1 MMRFRPAGSLCS
13 LLVGLVL
20 AGAAAHA
27 QETPSPEKVSAQM
40 QARIEALEPA
50 LEDYVKKG
58 MAAFDV
64 PGTAVG
70 IVAGDRLV
78 YANGFGVRR
87 KGGNEPVDAKTV
99 FQIGS
104 TTKAFLAA
112 TLAIAVDRGKLKWND
127 RVVELDPGFALKD
140 PWVTRELRVY
150 DLLAQRSGLP
160 PYADDALAAF
170 GFDAAR
176 LMHSLRFVEP
186 RTSFR
191 STFTYTNITHLFAG
205 RIAARALGAAD
216 WPSLARRE
224 IIDPLG
230 MRDTSFTPEAI
241 EQAPDHAAGH
251 RWTPKGSVEIPFDFA
266 DPYVFGPA
274 GDINSTVDDC
284 ARWLRLQLGDG
295 VFDGH
300 RLVSADNL
308 AVTRTPKVAIG
319 ETVSYAMGWVISGTP
334 HGRVVWH
341 NGGTGGFGA
350 MIGFAPARHIGVI
363 VLTNEQN
370 RGFPDGVGLWVLD
383 RLLGNPEKDEV
394 GEALGRTTAAAAEET
409 VVYERPGAPRPPPG
423 LAALAGDYT
432 SDQTGVATLAV
443 ENGGLAATLKETGA
457 RLRLDPFDGAV
468 FTLRLVPD
476 GRFAA
481 IAATLGDNP
490 LGFADF
496 EADAHGRLTRLRAVI
511 DNQPYL
517 WRKKPGAAA
526 AR

>member
-1 MMRFRPAGSLCS
+1 MDARVEPAQDEDQDMVANLMRAAAQGSSEDCYCEISASGSAEQLDPGL

-27 QETPSPEKVSAQM
+27 QGSASPAKVSPETQAQ
-40 QARIEALEPA
+40 IEALEPA

-78 YANGFGVRR
+78 YAKGFGVRR
-87 KGGNEPVDAKTV
+87 KGGNEPVDTKTV

-127 RVVELDPGFALKD
+127 RVVELDPTFMLKD
-140 PWVTRELRVY
+140 PWVTREFRVY

-160 PYADDALAAF
+160 PYADDALAVL

-205 RIAARALGAAD
+205 RIAARALGAPD
-216 WPSLARRE
+216 WPTLARRE

-241 EQAPDHAAGH
+241 EQAPDHATGH

-274 GDINSTVDDC
+274 GDINSTLDDC

-295 VFDGH
+295 VLDGH
-300 RLVSADNL
+300 RLVSANNL
-308 AVTRTPKVAIG
+308 AVTRTPKVAVS
-319 ETVSYAMGWVISGTP
+319 ETVSYAMGWIITGTRERTRCLAQWR
-334 HGRVVWH
+334 HRRVWRDDRFCAGQAYRRH
-341 NGGTGGFGA
+341 RLDQ
-350 MIGFAPARHIGVI
+350 PA
-363 VLTNEQN
+363 E
-370 RGFPDGVGLWVLD
+370 
-383 RLLGNPEKDEV
+383 
-394 GEALGRTTAAAAEET
+394 
-409 VVYERPGAPRPPPG
+409 PG
-423 LAALAGDYT
+423 L
-432 SDQTGVATLAV
+432 
-443 ENGGLAATLKETGA
+443 
-457 RLRLDPFDGAV
+457 P
-468 FTLRLVPD
+468 
-476 GRFAA
+476 GR
-481 IAATLGDNP
+481 
-490 LGFADF
+490 
-496 EADAHGRLTRLRAVI
+496 RRAVG
-511 DNQPYL
+511 
-517 WRKKPGAAA
+517 PGPA
-526 AR
+526 ARQPGKG